1 VTGLGAPVSRPTGH
15 AELLR
20 LAERLDL
27 LDLDPRP
34 NRPRL
39 DRYGLLRFG
48 GHVVPLSPREERVI
62 DLLLAAD
69 GAALPV
75 SWLASRAWEGC
86 GAPEA
91 AVRTCMT
98 RLRRRLDPVGLTVRC
113 VRGRGYVLD
122 VRR

>member
-1 VTGLGAPVSRPTGH
+1 VTAASERVPRPTDH
-15 AELLR
+15 AELLL

-27 LDLDPRP
+27 RDPAP
-34 NRPRL
+34 SSPRL
-39 DRYGLLRFG
+39 DRHGLLRFRG
-48 GHVVPLSPREERVI
+48 RVVPLSPREERVI

-75 SWLASRAWEGC
+75 TWLASRAWGDC
-86 GAPEA
+86 TAPEA
-91 AVRTCMT
+91 AVRTCVT